1 MKERE
6 PLVAGGLVALLL
18 VLWLGFLVHRD
29 PRFAGS
35 AWGGVLGV
43 SGAALM
49 VASLVYSVV
58 KRVRP
63 VKAWVTR
70 RVSMRAVL
78 GWHMYAGLLGAILG
92 LLHTGHKFDSPLG
105 VALTA
110 AMLVVV
116 LSGYVGRHLMK
127 QIALDVN
134 EKKELLTRLES
145 VYRQTAGDLAA
156 HPEQAALVR
165 PWSGF
170 WGRLAA
176 AVSHLFPRT
185 APAPHPAS
193 VRALELAESMA
204 DLEYAIKTDETFRW
218 WFGFWLR
225 VHVVA
230 SVLMYALLAL
240 HVWAGIH
247 YGLRWFA

>member
-1 MKERE
+1 
-6 PLVAGGLVALLL
+6 
-18 VLWLGFLVHRD
+18 
-29 PRFAGS
+29 
-35 AWGGVLGV
+35 
-43 SGAALM
+43 M

-240 HVWAGIH
+240 HVWADIH

>member
-18 VLWLGFLVHRD
+18 ALWLGFLVHSD

-35 AWGGVLGV
+35 GWGGVLGV
-43 SGAALM
+43 TGAALM
-49 VASLVYSVV
+49 VGSLAYSVV

-63 VKAWVTR
+63 VKAWVNR

-78 GWHMYAGLLGAILG
+78 GWHMYAGFLGAILG

-110 AMLVVV
+110 AMLIVV

-134 EKKELLTRLES
+134 AKKELLTRLES
-145 VYRQTAGDLAA
+145 AYRQTAGELAA
-156 HPEQAALVR
+156 DPAQAALVR
-165 PWSGF
+165 PWSGL
-170 WGRLAA
+170 GRLAA
-176 AVSHLFPRT
+176 AVLHVFPRT
-185 APAPHPAS
+185 APTPHPAS
-193 VRALELAESMA
+193 VRAMELAESMA

-225 VHVVA
+225 THVVT
-230 SVLMYALLAL
+230 SVLMYLLLAF
-240 HVWAGIH
+240 HVWAGVH